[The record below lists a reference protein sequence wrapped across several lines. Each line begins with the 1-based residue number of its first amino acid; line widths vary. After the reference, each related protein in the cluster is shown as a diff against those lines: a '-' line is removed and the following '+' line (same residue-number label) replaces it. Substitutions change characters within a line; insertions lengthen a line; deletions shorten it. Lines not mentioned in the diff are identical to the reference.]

1 MKKQRQTYHPPLAE
15 VLPIV
20 PEGNM
25 ATSGVGAA
33 RENYGDPLNE
43 EWN

>member
-1 MKKQRQTYHPPLAE
+1 MKQSKQIYHPPIAE

-33 RENYGDPLNE
+33 RENYGDPVE
-43 EWN
+43 EDWT